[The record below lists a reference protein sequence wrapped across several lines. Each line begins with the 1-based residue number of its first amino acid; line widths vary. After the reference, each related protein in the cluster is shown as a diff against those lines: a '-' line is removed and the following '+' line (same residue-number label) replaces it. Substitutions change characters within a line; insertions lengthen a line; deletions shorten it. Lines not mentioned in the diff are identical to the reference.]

1 MELSIQA
8 SSEPILDFKNMMKTR
23 KIGLFA
29 LSLLAAGHLTF
40 SQQYKLDP
48 GHTLIEFNVERFMVG
63 EVTGK
68 FKKYEG
74 TVTLDDN
81 DELQSAGIIVQTG
94 SLDRITKLGMDT

>member
-1 MELSIQA
+1 
-8 SSEPILDFKNMMKTR
+8 
-23 KIGLFA
+23 
-29 LSLLAAGHLTF
+29 
-40 SQQYKLDP
+40 
-48 GHTLIEFNVERFMVG
+48 MVG

-94 SLDRITKLGMDT
+94 SLDRITKLGMDTWEELCGWIPKIMMNSPSEVAI